1 MCAHLIKE
9 AINVCVDRSDWVLKN
24 NIIEKYSRY
33 EFVYFLKIK
42 YQIILYIYSFTHI
55 LQGTNSYIFLKL
67 NINMYDM
74 IHIIAYDTS
83 IALFMLYVCVM
94 LFSLLHRFSTTR
106 NAV

>member
-55 LQGTNSYIFLKL
+55 LQGTNSYAYIFLKL
-67 NINMYDM
+67 NINMYDTYNCTRYEYCT
-74 IHIIAYDTS
+74 IYV
-83 IALFMLYVCVM
+83 VCVCYVI
-94 LFSLLHRFSTTR
+94 FSIT
-106 NAV
+106 